1 MKFKL
6 YHQFKTL
13 KVLLG
18 ITIIFLAFYNFLNID
33 YDNKFTYL
41 VGYTEDLEN
50 PLITKKNEFK
60 ADDPN
65 FEFFKKFTDKI
76 YYYQNIHSRFYS
88 INFKNNTLYIERIKP
103 KYRQEFYNPYDQ
115 KIIDLQ
121 KNYQRKLRK
130 EEILNLLPYKYSSS
144 FIKFKSQSKIDKE
157 ISKHT
162 KINSYIEMQDQYFL
176 NNLILLILIILFSII
191 FIFLTLSKK

>member
-33 YDNKFTYL
+33 YENKFTYL
-41 VGYTEDLEN
+41 VGYSEDREN
-50 PLITKKNEFK
+50 PLINKKNEFI
-60 ADDPN
+60 ADDLN
-65 FEFFKKFTDKI
+65 IEFFKKFTEKI
-76 YYYQNIHSRFYS
+76 YYYQNINSSFYS
-88 INFKNNTLYIERIKP
+88 INFKNNTLYVERIQP
-103 KYRQEFYNPYDQ
+103 KYRQGFYNPYDQ
-115 KIIDLQ
+115 KIINLQ
-121 KNYQRKLRK
+121 KNYQRELTK
-130 EEILNLLPYKYSSS
+130 EEISNLLPYKHISS

-157 ISKHT
+157 LSKHT
-162 KINSYIEMQDQYFL
+162 KINSFIEMQDQYFL
-176 NNLILLILIILFSII
+176 NNLILLILIILVSII

>member
-41 VGYTEDLEN
+41 VSYSEDREN
-50 PLITKKNEFK
+50 PLINKKNEFK
-60 ADDPN
+60 ADDLN
-65 FEFFKKFTDKI
+65 IEFFKKFTEKI
-76 YYYQNIHSRFYS
+76 YYYQNNKPNFYS
-88 INFKNNTLYIERIKP
+88 INFKNNTLYIERIQP

-115 KIIDLQ
+115 KIINLQ
-121 KNYQRKLRK
+121 KNYQRELTK
-130 EEILNLLPYKYSSS
+130 EEISNLLPYKYFSS
-144 FIKFKSQSKIDKE
+144 FIIFKSQKIDKE
-157 ISKHT
+157 LSKHT
-162 KINSYIEMQDQYFL
+162 KINSFIEMQDQYFL
-176 NNLILLILIILFSII
+176 NNLILLILIILVSII